1 MRDCSLFQLTVEY
14 DEIELNLIS
23 EMKINFHLF
32 RHPILYNLTE
42 SACYLVDI
50 IDLEKNYD

>member
-23 EMKINFHLF
+23 EMEIKFYLF
-32 RHPILYNLTE
+32 RDQILYNLTE

-50 IDLEKNYD
+50 IDLEKKL

>member
-23 EMKINFHLF
+23 EMEINFHLF
-32 RHPILYNLTE
+32 RHPIPYNLTE